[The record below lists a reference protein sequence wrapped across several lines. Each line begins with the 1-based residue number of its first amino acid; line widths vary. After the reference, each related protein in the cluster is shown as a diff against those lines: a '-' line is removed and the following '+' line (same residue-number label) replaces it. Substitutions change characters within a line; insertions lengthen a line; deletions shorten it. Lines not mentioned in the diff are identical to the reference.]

1 MLLVAV
7 MKIVKFWPAAARV
20 DDMSRVDELVVPEA
34 SVTVRGLSVTLTGF
48 CVKLDPPTTI
58 M

>member
-1 MLLVAV
+1 LLPVAV

-20 DDMSRVDELVVPEA
+20 DDMSRVDELVAPEA

-48 CVKLDPPTTI
+48 WVKLDPPTT
-58 M
+58 MK